1 MHTYV
6 YTNILYTTK
15 YYEKIMY
22 TIYIYIQCRT
32 ISAGSFVLITD

>member
-22 TIYIYIQCRT
+22 TIYIYIYNVELL
-32 ISAGSFVLITD
+32 ALGHLF